1 MKNGAKISAIPN
13 ISKIFH
19 LDKEDVGALSPNNLF
34 LPSLPLF
41 SYDLGFQSAQK
52 LSWPQKIF
60 LVHFWKLEVI
70 CLRKGCKSVEFM
82 EKYER
87 FLLPGRNVFFLQY
100 FLARW
105 SIRGVDGGTWT
116 LPSSCR
122 PTPAAGRMRPK
133 LLPRLPGQ
141 LPRMCCRSASSNE
154 PPKVPPQLKAVS
166 EWSLLTLESQNK
178 EGWITKDSFKR
189 CACLKRVPTKAPLT
203 KKKLICGSKETNIF
217 LFWDYID
224 IWKMARCS
232 CWQGFRKSNWN
243 SKQRH
248 QHAQRRLLK
257 GNEGRVPFAA
267 TTCGTRHNM
276 YLPKYFLSICQ
287 IPKDRYKH

>member
-1 MKNGAKISAIPN
+1 MWGPCPPTISSFHHFPSSLMIWGCSQHKNY
-13 ISKIFH
+13 
-19 LDKEDVGALSPNNLF
+19 LDRRKFFLSTFEN
-34 LPSLPLF
+34 
-41 SYDLGFQSAQK
+41 
-52 LSWPQKIF
+52 
-60 LVHFWKLEVI
+60 WKLFVSGKVVN
-70 CLRKGCKSVEFM
+70 LWS
-82 EKYER
+82 
-87 FLLPGRNVFFLQY
+87 LWRNMSASFFLEEMFFY

-105 SIRGVDGGTWT
+105 SIGGVDGGTWT

-189 CACLKRVPTKAPLT
+189 CACLKKVPTKAPLT

-232 CWQGFRKSNWN
+232 CWQGFRKFNWN

-248 QHAQRRLLK
+248 KHAQRRLLK
-257 GNEGRVPFAA
+257 GNEGRIPFAA
-267 TTCGTRHNM
+267 TRHNM
-276 YLPKYFLSICQ
+276 YFSKYFLNICQ